1 MNNSS
6 EPPVEKTM
14 DKDSPLWQKLQGL
27 RPALPHH
34 IEFQQRNYAGE
45 SWYLLHDKSNG
56 RFHRLNPSAYFLVS
70 FMDGRRNLEQ
80 LLQMAAGAGV
90 YASPEDVPTRH
101 ELIQLLQYLHVADL
115 LVCDFPPDTREL
127 FARQQQQRRQIWR
140 RLLLNP
146 LTWKFSLG
154 NPDYLLTR
162 CLPLAKLL
170 ASRAMGIFWLL
181 VVGYGLLQAGNHW
194 SQLTQGQLHKVLAP
208 GNLLLLWFT
217 YPALKV
223 VHEFGHGLFTK
234 VWGGH
239 VNEWGVVVILGTP
252 LPYVDASAS
261 IAFTRKRQRLM
272 VGAAGIAV
280 ELFVAAA
287 ALLLW
292 LQVQDGLLRDFL
304 YNLILIG
311 GVSTLLFN
319 GNPLMRYDGYHLLT
333 EALDLPNLGARANQ
347 QLHYWVRRF
356 GYGERNMLMPAA
368 SRKEAAVF
376 TFYALA
382 AFTYRMVM
390 LFGIV
395 LVLAKFSPKLALLL
409 ALWMLCFQMLLPMVS
424 YVQGLATNPKWQPNR
439 KRALTLVAAS
449 SIIVLLGFV
458 LVPLPVHTRAEGII
472 WLPEEM
478 RIKAESDG
486 EVMQQLVSDGQAVV
500 VGQPLFQLVNPSLLT
515 ELVQKQA
522 ALREYEARY
531 QQAWADNRAQAQ
543 LFTED
548 IKAIQTELELLE
560 KRIANLNIQ
569 SRADGVFHL
578 LPNRQ
583 LQAGQLLGIYLHQGD
598 SLAVIIHP
606 QTTHVR
612 AALTQEEIGR
622 VRQAV
627 ASVEVKLV
635 SDPAFTWPAQ
645 ILQQVPAAT
654 YELPSAALG
663 AQGGGRLAVDAAR
676 PEANRAT
683 QMVFLVDL
691 QVSGL
696 QQQERFGER
705 VYIKFSHPDETAAI
719 QLYRA
724 LQQLFTRSFQL

>member
-1 MNNSS
+1 MTEASGS
-6 EPPVEKTM
+6 
-14 DKDSPLWQKLQGL
+14 DKSSPLWQKLQTL
-27 RPALPHH
+27 RPALPRH

-45 SWYLLHDKSNG
+45 TWYLLQDKSNG
-56 RFHRLNPSAYFLVS
+56 RFHRLNPSAYCLVS
-70 FMDGRRNLEQ
+70 FMDGRRNLAQ
-80 LLQMAAGAGV
+80 LLQAATDAGL
-90 YASPEDVPTRH
+90 YTTAEDVPTRQ

-127 FARQQQQRRQIWR
+127 FARQQQQRRQVWR

-154 NPDYLLTR
+154 NPDQVLTR

-170 ASRAMGIFWLL
+170 ASRAMAMLWLL
-181 VVGYGLLQAGNHW
+181 VVGYGILQAGNHW
-194 SQLTQGQLHKVLAP
+194 SQLTQGQLHKILAP

-217 YPALKV
+217 YPLLKV

-261 IAFTRKRQRLM
+261 IAFARKRQRLM

-280 ELFVAAA
+280 ELFVAAV

-304 YNLILIG
+304 YNLMLIG

-356 GYGERNMLMPAA
+356 GYGEQNILMPAA
-368 SRKEAAVF
+368 SRKQAVVF
-376 TFYALA
+376 TLYALA
-382 AFTYRMVM
+382 AFAYRMVM

-395 LVLAKFSPKLALLL
+395 LVLAKFLPRLALLL
-409 ALWMLCFQMLLPMVS
+409 ALWMLCFQMLLPAVA
-424 YVQGLATNPKWQPNR
+424 YVQALATNPRWQANR
-439 KRALTLVAAS
+439 KRALTLVAVS
-449 SIIVLLGFV
+449 TILVVLGLV

-472 WLPEEM
+472 WLPEEL
-478 RIKAESDG
+478 RIKVETDG
-486 EVMQQLVSDGQAVV
+486 EVTQQLVSDGQSVV
-500 VGQPLFQLVNPSLLT
+500 EGQPLFQLENPA
-515 ELVQKQA
+515 LVAEHAQKQA

-531 QQAWADNRAQAQ
+531 QQAWSDNRAQAQ
-543 LFTED
+543 LFAED

-560 KRIANLNIQ
+560 KRIASLNIQ
-569 SRADGVFHL
+569 SRAAGVFHL

-583 LQAGQLLGIYLHQGD
+583 LQAGQLVGTYLHQGD
-598 SLAVIIHP
+598 GVAVIIHP
-606 QTTHVR
+606 QTTRVR
-612 AALTQEEIGR
+612 AALTQDEIGR
-622 VRQAV
+622 LRQAV
-627 ASVEVKLV
+627 TSVEVKLV
-635 SDPAFTWPAQ
+635 SDPALTWPAQ

-663 AQGGGRLAVDAAR
+663 AQGGGRLAVDATK
-676 PEANRAT
+676 PEPTHAI

-691 QVSGL
+691 LVPGL

-705 VYIKFSHPDETAAI
+705 VYIKFSHPDETAAV

-724 LQQLFTRSFQL
+724 LQQLFIRSFQL

>member
-1 MNNSS
+1 MNATAADSS
-6 EPPVEKTM
+6 AQ
-14 DKDSPLWQKLQGL
+14 LWQKLRGL
-27 RPALPHH
+27 HPALPRH
-34 IEFQQRNYAGE
+34 IEFQQRDYSGE
-45 SWYLLHDKSNG
+45 TWYLLQDKSNG

-80 LLQMAAGAGV
+80 ILQMAAGAGV
-90 YASPEDVPTRH
+90 YSSPEDVPTRL

-127 FARQQQQRRQIWR
+127 FARQRQQRQQVWR

-154 NPDYLLTR
+154 NPDRLLTR
-162 CLPLAKLL
+162 CLPLAKVLS
-170 ASRAMGIFWLL
+170 SRAMAVLWLFII
-181 VVGYGLLQAGNHW
+181 GYALLQTGNHW
-194 SQLTQGQLHKVLAP
+194 SQLTENQLHKILAP
-208 GNLLLLWFT
+208 GNLLLLWLT

-280 ELFVAAA
+280 ELFVAAV

-333 EALDLPNLGARANQ
+333 EVLDLPNLGARSNQ

-356 GYGERNMLMPAA
+356 GYGERNLQMPAG
-368 SRKEAAVF
+368 SHKEAALF
-376 TFYALA
+376 TCYALA
-382 AFTYRMVM
+382 AFVYRMLM

-395 LVLAKFSPKLALLL
+395 LVLAKFSPQLALLL
-409 ALWMLCFQMLLPMVS
+409 AVWMLLFQILLPAAT
-424 YVQGLATNPKWQPNR
+424 YVQGLATHPKWQSTR
-439 KRALTLVAAS
+439 KRALTVVIAS
-449 SIIVLLGFV
+449 SIVLLLGLL
-458 LVPLPVHTRAEGII
+458 LVPLPVRTGAEGII
-472 WLPEEM
+472 WLPEDM
-478 RIKAESDG
+478 RVKVETEG
-486 EVMQQLVSDGQAVV
+486 EVAQQLVSDGQEVV
-500 VGQPLFQLVNPSLLT
+500 VGQPLFQLTNPSLLA
-515 ELVQKQA
+515 ELLQKQA

-531 QQAWADNRAQAQ
+531 QQAWADNRVQAQ
-543 LFTED
+543 VFAED
-548 IKAIQTELELLE
+548 IRAIQTEVELLE
-560 KRIANLNIQ
+560 KRAANLSIQ
-569 SRADGVFHL
+569 SRAAGVFHL
-578 LPNRQ
+578 LPGQQ
-583 LQAGQLLGIYLHQGD
+583 LQAGQLTGGYLVGSYLHQGD
-598 SLAVIIHP
+598 SIAVIIHP
-606 QTTHVR
+606 QTTRVR
-612 AALTQEEIGR
+612 VALTQEEIGR

-627 ASVEVKLV
+627 VSVEVKRV
-635 SDPAFTWPAQ
+635 SEPAATYPAQ
-645 ILQQVPAAT
+645 IVQQIPAAT

-663 AQGGGRLAVDAAR
+663 AQGGGRLAVDASR
-676 PEANRAT
+676 PDATRAI
-683 QMVFLVDL
+683 QMVFLIDL
-691 QVSGL
+691 QVPDL
-696 QQQERFGER
+696 QQQGRFGER
-705 VYIKFSHPDETAAI
+705 VYIKFSHPNETAAV

-724 LQQLFTRSFQL
+724 LQQLFIRSFRV